1 MVSSI
6 LISGVVRSRR
16 AIVGW
21 TVLPVVS
28 LFLNLEEPVV
38 GVFVGKRGEE
48 EDPLFFSFSM
58 FFKNDL
64 SYFNRFLSESKR
76 GMRNN
81 KAWIFFLIGTL
92 WKISFARFAATSIK
106 FLFLLF

>member
-6 LISGVVRSRR
+6 LISGVVR
-16 AIVGW
+16 AIVEW
-21 TVLPVVS
+21 TILPVS
-28 LFLNLEEPVV
+28 LFLNLGGMFSLV
-38 GVFVGKRGEE
+38 RGEA
-48 EDPLFFSFSM
+48 LFFLFHSM
-58 FFKNDL
+58 FFKKDP
-64 SYFNRFLSESKR
+64 SYFNRFLSELKTK

>member
-6 LISGVVRSRR
+6 LISGVVR

-21 TVLPVVS
+21 TILPVS
-28 LFLNLEEPVV
+28 LFLNLGGMFSLV
-38 GVFVGKRGEE
+38 RGEV
-48 EDPLFFSFSM
+48 LFFLFHSM
-58 FFKNDL
+58 FFKKDP
-64 SYFNRFLSESKR
+64 SYFNRFLSELKTK

-81 KAWIFFLIGTL
+81 KAWIFFLIETL